1 MPVSLTLFLA
11 AMAASLMVSGAAAI
25 AALREPG
32 LGLKPLWALLALTG
46 PSVRL
51 RCSSGSRFT
60 AGGNGCLAD
69 GMARWPGAAR
79 RPVRCAGWQRAVM
92 GTS

>member
-46 PSVRL
+46 L
-51 RCSSGSRFT
+51 GGAHGSRAPFKKD
-60 AGGNGCLAD
+60 CLY
-69 GMARWPGAAR
+69 
-79 RPVRCAGWQRAVM
+79 
-92 GTS
+92 

>member
-25 AALREPG
+25 AALREPA

-46 PSVRL
+46 L
-51 RCSSGSRFT
+51 G
-60 AGGNGCLAD
+60 
-69 GMARWPGAAR
+69 GAALCTASSTCSYCCG
-79 RPVRCAGWQRAVM
+79 PVTARTRGCAPVI
-92 GTS
+92 